1 MRVLQG
7 WKVAAIASLVLLV
20 GAAGAQASA
29 RTDRADAALN
39 RGLRA
44 LVTMPDGPPGAY
56 AQVQRGS
63 ERKVFNQGEAD
74 LDTNAKIEP
83 NDAWRIAS
91 VSKAFN
97 GAAALALVQGGELSL
112 DDTIAQR
119 LPELPAA
126 WGLVTLREA
135 LQHTAGLPEFTVSRQ
150 FIDELTN
157 DPRGPVA
164 PTTLLSYVA
173 DQPLDFPPGSQYH
186 YSDSDNIVVGLMIE
200 QATGLPYEQ
209 ALSSLVTDPLGLG
222 NTSMATGWTLP
233 TPFVHGYEG
242 GDEDVSLILNASIAW
257 ASGGMISTPPDLA
270 RFVRAYAGGK
280 LITGA
285 TRAAQFSFVPGSSG
299 PPGPGANAAGLGI
312 FRYTTRCGTVYGLT
326 GNFPGYTTFIG
337 ATADGRRSVTVQVSS
352 QIAPELSLRRFVPLR
367 RTFTL
372 AACAALAR

>member
-1 MRVLQG
+1 
-7 WKVAAIASLVLLV
+7 VAAIASLVLLV

-39 RGLRA
+39 RGLHA
-44 LVTMPDGPPGAY
+44 LVSTPKGPPGAY

-63 ERKVFNQGEAD
+63 ERKTFNQGLAN
-74 LDTNAKIEP
+74 LDTDAKIKP
-83 NDAWRIAS
+83 ADTWRLAS
-91 VSKAFN
+91 VSKAYN
-97 GAAALALVQGGELSL
+97 GAAALALVEAGTLSL

-126 WGLVTLREA
+126 WGQVTLREA
-135 LQHTAGLPEFTVSRQ
+135 LQHTSGLPEFTVTPQ

-157 DPRGPVA
+157 DPRAPVA
-164 PTTLLSYVA
+164 PTTLLSWVA
-173 DQPLDFPPGSQYH
+173 DQPLDFPPGTQYH
-186 YSDSDNIVVGLMIE
+186 YSDSDNVVVGLMIQ

-209 ALSSLVTDPLGLG
+209 ALSAVVIDPLALG
-222 NTSMATGWTLP
+222 NTSLATGWTLP
-233 TPFVHGYEG
+233 TPFVHGYEDG
-242 GDEDVSLILNASIAW
+242 KNDVSQVLNASIAW
-257 ASGGMISTPPDLA
+257 ASGGMIATPPDLA
-270 RFVRAYAGGK
+270 RFLRAYAGGT

-299 PPGPGANAAGLGI
+299 PPGPGANASGLGI
-312 FRYTTRCGTVYGLT
+312 FRYTTRCGTVYGHT

-337 ATADGRRSVTVQVSS
+337 ATASGRRSATVQVTS
-352 QIAPELSLRRFVPLR
+352 QIAPEQSLRRFAPLR